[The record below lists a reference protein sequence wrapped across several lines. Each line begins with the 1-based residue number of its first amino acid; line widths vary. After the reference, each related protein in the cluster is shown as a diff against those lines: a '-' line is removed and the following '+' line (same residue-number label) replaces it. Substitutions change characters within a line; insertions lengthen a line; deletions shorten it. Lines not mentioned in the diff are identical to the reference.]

1 MSPHAL
7 ARLLRPGHW
16 SKNAFVLAG
25 WFFSES
31 WRRPVDL
38 GLGVRV
44 LAALAVF
51 CLAASA
57 VYCLNDAVDADKDSL
72 HPEKRRR
79 PVASGEVSRGAA
91 LALAALLGTSSL
103 LLSAWAGPR
112 LVLVAAAYLALNA
125 AYTFGLKHR
134 VILDVFCLASG
145 FILRLLAGTWGVGI
159 PPSQWFLLC
168 TLSLSLFLG
177 FSKRYAELIDP
188 GRTLEEKRDVLRLY
202 SPEFLRVLLGTTLSA
217 TIMAYGLYTTSSRTV
232 SVHGTSQLLGTL
244 PIVLFAMFRYLYL
257 VMQRGFGE
265 NTVADFLRDRQLLL
279 AAAAYVILS
288 GALLHYGGI
297 P

>member
-1 MSPHAL
+1 MRLPAL

-16 SKNAFVLAG
+16 SKNVFVLAG

-31 WRRPVDL
+31 WRWPVD
-38 GLGVRV
+38 GDLGVRV

-57 VYCLNDAVDADKDSL
+57 VYCVNDAVDAAKDRL
-72 HPEKRRR
+72 HPQKRTR
-79 PVASGEVSRGAA
+79 PVASGEVPPAAA
-91 LALAALLGTSSL
+91 LALAALLAAASL
-103 LLSAWAGPR
+103 LLAGWADPR
-112 LVLVAAAYLALNA
+112 LGAVAAAYLALNA
-125 AYTFGLKHR
+125 AYTFGLKDR

-177 FSKRYAELIDP
+177 FSKRYAELIDA
-188 GRTLEEKRDVLRLY
+188 GRTLEEKRAVLRGY

-217 TIMAYGLYTTSSRTV
+217 TVMTYGLYTTSSRTV
-232 SVHGTSQLLGTL
+232 SVHGTSQLLFTL

-279 AAAAYVILS
+279 AAAAYAILA
-288 GALLHYGGI
+288 GALLRAGGT